1 MHETVRRVGKK
12 KFFTSSTHPFVYTK
26 YGTHIVFV
34 TSSPFLKNTRGAS
47 QSLNRDILKTMK
59 KESLECIH
67 LPLLLIIVLENFSLK
82 DFLTLING
90 SNFPS
95 FTFFFFNLFALQK
108 ESLCG
113 AKHFSLKWIRL
124 HMGEIYEPLGKILWL
139 LTIFQVGTVFN
150 ISQNLWFLV

>member
-1 MHETVRRVGKK
+1 MGKK

-34 TSSPFLKNTRGAS
+34 TSSPFFKKHTWRIAEFESWHFENNEERITRVHPS
-47 QSLNRDILKTMK
+47 TTLTHHRTRK
-59 KESLECIH
+59 
-67 LPLLLIIVLENFSLK
+67 FSLK

-95 FTFFFFNLFALQK
+95 FTFLLQSFCLARREFVWCKAFF
-108 ESLCG
+108 
-113 AKHFSLKWIRL
+113 AKMNPFSSL
-124 HMGEIYEPLGKILWL
+124 HMGEIYEPLGKILWI

-150 ISQNLWFLV
+150 NSQKLRFLD